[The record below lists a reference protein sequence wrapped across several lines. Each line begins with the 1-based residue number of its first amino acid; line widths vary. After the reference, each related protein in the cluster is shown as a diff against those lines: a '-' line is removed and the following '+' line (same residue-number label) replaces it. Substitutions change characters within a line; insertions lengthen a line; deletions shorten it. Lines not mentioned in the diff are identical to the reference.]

1 MERSI
6 QEVKS
11 DRWGKYAKKA
21 ANKAASSS
29 KKAASSA
36 KKAASG
42 KKK

>member
-6 QEVKS
+6 QEIKS
-11 DRWGKYAKKA
+11 DRRGKNAKKA
-21 ANKAASSS
+21 ANKAASSA
-29 KKAASSA
+29 KSSA